1 MNAVPAVTRLPFR
14 SPVTDGMRAEFA
26 RGMDFPEMRDLLDLA
41 ESLHGIARVEL
52 LANVEHGGRLFP
64 LVSVAFG
71 PDEPTA
77 PVLAVFG
84 GVHGLERIGTR
95 IVLSYLRTLSELARW
110 DRITREMLKTTRIVL
125 FPLVNPVGMLLKRRS
140 NGNGVDLMR
149 NAPVYAEGIGSWQL
163 FAGHR
168 ISPRLPWYQGA
179 PGAPMETEAQAVCDL
194 VRREIFPATV
204 ALVVDVHSGYGNV
217 DRFWFPYARTREP
230 FPRVPEVL
238 ALKDLLDKT
247 YPHHIYCIEP
257 QSQQYV
263 THGDLWDYLYDEF
276 HRERPLG
283 HFIPFTLELGSWVW
297 VRKNWWQL
305 FDRLGAFNPHLPH
318 REQRALRR
326 HLHLFDFLYRAVQS
340 PERWA
345 GLGNGS
351 RERLMGQAVDLWYGK

>member
-1 MNAVPAVTRLPFR
+1 MNAVPAVTSPLFR
-14 SPVTDGMRAEFA
+14 SPVAEAMREAMA
-26 RGMDFPEMRDLLDLA
+26 GGMDFPEMRDLLDLT
-41 ESLHGIARVEL
+41 ENLHGLARVDVL
-52 LANVEHGGRLFP
+52 DTIAHRGRAFP
-64 LVSVAFG
+64 LISVAFG
-71 PDEPTA
+71 PDDPRA
-77 PVLAVFG
+77 PVLALFG

-149 NAPVYAEGIGSWQL
+149 NSPVRADGIGRWHL
-163 FAGHR
+163 FAGHS
-168 ISPRLPWYQGA
+168 ISPRLPWYQGTA
-179 PGAPMETEAQAVCDL
+179 GAPMEAEAQAVCKL
-194 VRREIFPATV
+194 VREEIFPASI
-204 ALVVDVHSGYGNV
+204 ALVVDVHSGYGNR
-217 DRFWFPYARTREP
+217 DRIWFPYARTRDP

-238 ALKDLLDKT
+238 ALKGLLDST
-247 YPHHIYCIEP
+247 YPHHIYCVEP
-257 QSQQYV
+257 QSRQYV
-263 THGDLWDYLYDEF
+263 THGDLWDYLYDDY
-276 HRERPLG
+276 HARGAPG

-340 PERWA
+340 PEPWA
-345 GLGNGS
+345 AMGDGS
-351 RERLMGQAVDLWYGK
+351 RERLMGHAVGLWYAK